1 MKTDITLQ
9 QDVID
14 ELAWEPSI
22 DAAAIGVAVEDG
34 VVTLTGHVPSYAEK
48 WTAEHVVKRVA
59 GVRGVANEIAVRLPG
74 TSVRTDGDIAQ
85 AALQALEWD
94 VWVPKQR
101 VTVAVS
107 DGWVKLEGMV
117 DSQHQKLA
125 AARAVRGL
133 TGVKGVTNLIAVRPV
148 VQPAEIATKITAAFQ
163 RSAVLDARGIQ
174 VETLGRKV
182 VLRGTVRAWEER
194 TAAERAAWSA
204 PGVAEVDNQLVV
216 QSGMACKEKLK
227 AYLHDHQV
235 PFVIQHHRTAFT
247 AQDVAASE
255 HLPGQLVAKV
265 VMAVADGDLI
275 MLVLPADHRADLAK
289 VRVAAGARELWLANE
304 REFADRFPDCEVGA
318 MPPFGN
324 LYGLPVYVDRSLTFD
339 QAIVFQAGTHSETMR
354 VRYADFARLVKP
366 IVVDISRAPHVA
378 MEHYY

>member
-1 MKTDITLQ
+1 MKTDIILQ
-9 QDVID
+9 QDAID

-48 WTAEHVVKRVA
+48 WIAEHVVKRVA
-59 GVRGVANEIAVRLPG
+59 GIRGVANEIAVRLPG
-74 TSVRTDGDIAQ
+74 ASVRTDSDIAQ
-85 AALQALEWD
+85 AALLALEWD
-94 VWVPKQR
+94 VYVPKQR

-107 DGWVKLEGMV
+107 DGWIKLEGTV

-133 TGVKGVTNLIAVRPV
+133 TGVKGVTNLIAVRPII
-148 VQPAEIATKITAAFQ
+148 QPAEIATKITAAFQ
-163 RSAVLDARGIQ
+163 RSAMLDARGIQ
-174 VETLGRKV
+174 VDTLGRKV

-204 PGVAEVDNQLVV
+204 PGVADVDNQLVV
-216 QSGMACKEKLK
+216 QSGTTCKDRLK
-227 AYLHDHQV
+227 TYLHDHQV
-235 PFVIQHHRTAFT
+235 PFVIQHHQTAYT

-255 HLPGQLVAKV
+255 HLPGQMVAKV
-265 VMAVADGDLI
+265 VMAVADGDMV

-289 VRVAAGARELWLANE
+289 ARAAVGAHEIWLANE

-324 LYGLPVYVDRSLTFD
+324 LYDLPVYVDRSLTFD
-339 QAIVFQAGTHSETMR
+339 QAIVFQAGTHNETMR
-354 VRYADFARLVKP
+354 IRYADFARLVKP
-366 IVVDISRAPHVA
+366 TVVDIARSPHVA
-378 MEHYY
+378 MAQYY